1 MSNTKTTET
10 IRSIFEKKIVVIAR
24 NVAKNQIIDL
34 AEALYQGGIRL
45 MEITFD
51 QSGKHGSDESI
62 ADNIRTLTDAF
73 GDKMGIGAGTVMTEK
88 QVELAHKAGAKFII
102 SPNVCK
108 EVIEKT
114 VELNMVSIPG
124 AMTPTEIETAKKFGA
139 DIVKM
144 FPAGDLGL
152 SYIKSIMA
160 PMGHIPIIAVGGV
173 NEDNISD
180 FLKIGAVG
188 VGVGSNI
195 VKKDLL
201 DKGDF
206 EGITN
211 LAKLYT
217 NQI

>member
-1 MSNTKTTET
+1 MNSANKVET
-10 IRSIFEKKIVVIAR
+10 IKSIFEKKIIVIAR
-24 NVAKNQIIDL
+24 NVPKTQIVDL

-62 ADNIRTLTDAF
+62 ADDIRTLSDAF

-102 SPNVCK
+102 SPNMCR

-124 AMTPTEIETAKKFGA
+124 ALTPTEIETAVKFGA
-139 DIVKM
+139 DIVKL

-152 SYIKSIMA
+152 GYIKAIMA
-160 PMGHIPIIAVGGV
+160 PMGHIPMMAVGGV
-173 NEDNISD
+173 NEKNISD
-180 FLKIGAVG
+180 FLKIGVKG

-195 VKKDLL
+195 VKKDLI

-211 LAKLYT
+211 LSKLYT